1 MFRIGPEIVR
11 SEEAI
16 RALLAG
22 VADPHTGRTLGED
35 GSLRGIGLAGERVL
49 VDIVLGYPA
58 SGWREALAREVR
70 SLLAARFGLTEV
82 TVSVSHRI
90 QAHEVQPGLTPLPEV
105 RNIIAVASGKG
116 GVGKSAV
123 AVNLALA
130 LAVEGGR
137 VGVLDADLYGPSLPT
152 MSGLAGP
159 PETTAERR
167 ILPRR
172 AHGLQLMS
180 IGFLLGEDAPV
191 IWRGPMATQALQQL
205 LQETAWEDL
214 DYLVVDLPPGTGDI
228 QLTLCQRVPLSGA
241 VIVTTPQDLS
251 LVDAQRA
258 LRMFEK
264 VSVPVLGVV
273 ENMSLYRCPQCG
285 HEEAIFGA
293 GAGERIAARYGVGLL
308 GRLPLDPRI
317 RAAADGGRPTVAA
330 DPEGELARSFREIAR
345 KAAARLSL
353 RARSRA
359 LSMPR
364 IVVE

>member
-1 MFRIGPEIVR
+1 LR

-16 RALLAG
+16 RALVAG
-22 VADPHTGRTLGED
+22 IPDPHTGRTLGED
-35 GSLRGIGLAGERVL
+35 GSLKGVGLAGERVL

-58 SGWREALAREVR
+58 AGWRDALSQQVR
-70 SLLAARFGLTEV
+70 GMLAERMGLSEV
-82 TVSVSHRI
+82 TVSIAHRI
-90 QAHEVQPGLTPLPEV
+90 HAHEVQPGLTPLPEV
-105 RNIIAVASGKG
+105 KNIFAVASGKG

-130 LAVEGGR
+130 LAAEGAR
-137 VGVLDADLYGPSLPT
+137 AGVLDADLYGPSIPT
-152 MSGLAGP
+152 MTGLSGP
-159 PETTAERR
+159 PETTPERR
-167 ILPRR
+167 ILPKR

-214 DYLVVDLPPGTGDI
+214 DYLVIDLPPGTGDI

-264 VSVPVLGVV
+264 VSVPVLGIV

-285 HEEAIFGA
+285 HEEAIFGE
-293 GAGERIAARYGVGLL
+293 GGGERIAARYGTGLL

-317 RAAADGGRPTVAA
+317 RADADGGRPTVAA
-330 DPEGELARSFREIAR
+330 DPEHPLALAFRTIAR
-345 KAAARLSL
+345 KAAAQLSL